1 MMSEKL
7 IALWNGSLAGSEKDY
22 AVLHA
27 NLYPKLFIH
36 ASRMLND
43 NDLIND
49 LLQDLFTKFWVNK
62 EKIGLIKN
70 VEGYFYRSTRSI
82 VLNHIRLEKQRESKM
97 VRMPEPG
104 IVSSTEDIIVSD
116 ESQRLTKRLVQSAL
130 NRLPAK
136 QKEILNMRFYDELTY
151 PQIAA
156 LLGIRYQS
164 VINHVYRAV
173 QSLRQVS
180 ELSAKYAA

>member
-7 IALWNGSLAGSEKDY
+7 IALWNGSLAGRETDY

-27 NLYPKLFIH
+27 KLYPKLFIY
-36 ASRMLND
+36 AFRMLND
-43 NDLIND
+43 NDLVND
-49 LLQDLFTKFWVNK
+49 LLQDLFIKFWINR

-70 VEGYFYRSTRSI
+70 VEGYFYRSTRSM
-82 VLNHIRLEKQRESKM
+82 VLNHIRFEKKRESKM
-97 VRMPEPG
+97 VLMPELG
-104 IVSSTEDIIVSD
+104 IVSSMEDVIVSY
-116 ESQRLTKRLVQSAL
+116 ESQRLTKGLVQSAL
-130 NRLPAK
+130 NTLPAK

-151 PQIAA
+151 LQIAE

-180 ELSAKYAA
+180 GLSAMYAA